1 MLNQRFNRLVSTCLT
16 EKIHHIHITRD
27 VTNQEMLFLIDNV
40 FPNLCENHQLKSIQT
55 NHGILFVRF
64 LDNTHR
70 MNTHYLSELIIT
82 SYIDIHFDMLMKF
95 VSQCP
100 QLNEVKSKLLTNVD
114 PSLANGRKWIRWFD
128 QMLEKNRRN
137 ILKAIEISLWC
148 VDATRSIHFDSKHW
162 IFDGSYRENI
172 NWKVQSKS
180 AQHIEWQK
188 SRRIV
193 EFSRTDQNYL
203 TLSSNKD
210 TTCIIS

>member
-100 QLNEVKSKLLTNVD
+100 QLNEMKLKLLTNVD

-137 ILKAIEISLWC
+137 IFKTIEISLWC
-148 VDATRSIHFDSKHW
+148 VDTTRSIHFDSKHW